1 MQTQKKKEQRKNVP
15 SLEVITNHKLNLSI
29 KQTKKKNFKCSNVD
43 TFGMALIKTCSS
55 DGLRWTNMILREAQ
69 PHNLIPEIQL
79 GWKENLS

>member
-1 MQTQKKKEQRKNVP
+1 MKNFYNYTTIPLQNIMQTQKKKEQRKNVP

-55 DGLRWTNMILREAQ
+55 DGLR
-69 PHNLIPEIQL
+69 
-79 GWKENLS
+79 